1 MKDINWNNVDWTKKT
16 VELAAELGVSTATV
30 SYHRRNMHHRR
41 HQRGTW
47 MINWRG
53 VDWTKPNFE
62 IGNEVLATPSAVA
75 NARLRYAPDHLK
87 HGRLVEGACGKSHLE
102 TVRRIQ
108 HQHETP
114 AMYPAVYIIEV
125 QKQPVT
131 PKPTGL
137 RGLLIKLSDWL
148 VSLCVSVKKEV
159 AK

>member
-16 VELAAELGVSTATV
+16 VELATELGVSTATV

-62 IGNEVLATPSAVA
+62 IGNEMLATPSAVA

-87 HGRLVEGACGKSHLE
+87 HGRLVEGACSKSHVNP
-102 TVRRIQ
+102 VRRTQ
-108 HQHETP
+108 HPPETP
-114 AMYPAVYIIEV
+114 AVYPAIYILEV
-125 QKQPVT
+125 PERPVT

-137 RGLLIKLSDWL
+137 RGLLIRLRDWL
-148 VSLCVSVKKEV
+148 FNLSLSVEKK
-159 AK
+159 ANK